1 MSFDR
6 MPAVSPVIRSSFR
19 IFLASDW
26 FPPSREVIM
35 LRESSLPVFPR
46 FVRLLSL
53 LALPALA
60 VLPACKYDSADVEWT
75 IPTRG
80 DSEIMVQPVIAV
92 RLTNT
97 MTASDIANTESGM
110 ITVTGDQTSGEY
122 SGTIVAANE
131 QDVFSGQ
138 TIAEFQA
145 GINQPPDLIDPLDPS
160 QGTEEPAGDN
170 TLVFLLS
177 PLEQFKPGER
187 ITVKVSE
194 NVTVLNVPFS
204 SPYVFSFIVEGGE
217 ARSEGELFVRETI
230 PLQSSGAA
238 GLRPAVT
245 AYLSENI
252 TAGTESDAVRVVG
265 GQSGSHAGGVSRL
278 EQNDVLT
285 SVVHVLEASDSF
297 LPGEKVSVTFTSNI
311 SGAGSSPLS
320 PYQLTF
326 QVRPGLNEGGWE
338 PDYLEPLAPDR
349 AVAVLAADFMPGS
362 GAVELLTVSSTLV
375 TLYNSQG
382 RQGTVAVPAGWTFT
396 DAVAVDA
403 DGNGSVQI
411 VAMLLGSQGELRLQE
426 YRVGDSGSISST
438 EARLDFATLS
448 DGGEG
453 GSAASLYLADLNSDG
468 LPELMALHG
477 DGSFAADAVPG
488 LPAGLGD
495 FGDLGDFGLPVEE
508 EEPESTGYLTIFQLT
523 MGLPADGQF
532 NLNDPENL
540 LELQFAPLRNPISG
554 FDPSRKIQLADLDND
569 GRLDLVSE
577 AMDGDLAGSLVL
589 YRNQATSANPFSF
602 RKVGAL
608 KNSAGGD
615 YAPDAWIVFDFDT
628 DGDVDVVSWKD
639 SSALLHENTYRDVGD
654 LLAGGFDGGNDLLG
668 SLSGDEPRGLLFE
681 EVVPETADLN
691 GVVAHRGDLLEA
703 SNLDGDPL
711 GSADLVVGGAGEEDR
726 GSLVVLRNQSIPG
739 VGQSFEKIEFDA
751 GEAGVVSG
759 LALLDLNGD
768 TGLDVATVSDGS
780 PLVYG
785 SLGVQAAMVPDPTL
799 YRLQPVDENGNDVT
813 IDHLASLEANDVF
826 GVKVFA
832 DIQASFSG
840 YSVALDYE
848 QFELD
853 YLGFTA
859 PSGFEQ
865 LALFEACPQDENDN
879 SCGGFAT
886 ASMTYQQ
893 DTTGAAFDN
902 VELGVFRFRCRQV
915 FGRTDTRIGFASSGA
930 TVVSNVLTAVEAG
943 VSQEVPVETGEAIE
957 FELEP
962 PPPPELEVTCNVQ
975 ERGALSSEVLISW
988 QAQALRYDRV
998 KIRIADGPPI
1008 YIDWDS
1014 GSYLV
1019 GVSSPGDVSISVEA
1033 LLADSDIGPTVICGV
1048 VHVPQPSDVRC
1059 GKEGELNI
1067 VTWDWDPGIA
1077 VEQFRIYRNG
1087 SFRSSVLP
1095 VGGFIFEDSP
1105 STDDGS
1111 DLYEVSAVIG
1121 GIESSRGACS
1131 GLDPEPCD
1139 TEVPIRSPVVGT
1151 LLSRSSSSAP
1161 LRIRWDWING
1171 EAYDLMR
1178 LELLFEPAAPGSAP
1192 VNLFGETGMEL
1203 EGPEANRDSFI
1214 YEGELDRGGAAPGT
1228 YTLTLTATKNAD
1240 DACDG
1245 FPAGTPIDSDSV
1257 TFQPFTL
1264 NAPDLAEVAI
1274 LCVKDSGGIAVSWD
1288 SPWRGYGD
1296 SPLQL
1301 ELSHVIA
1308 GETVDARTVFDILPS
1323 DAGYFFDS
1331 IEPVGSY
1338 EVTLRAGGDEASC
1351 VGGVI
1356 YSPSISLGTVV
1367 AAVGEPSF
1375 EIPIAASGLSSDI
1388 EAIEF
1393 ELVIPETIPLLSPA
1407 LASVPEGGGFK
1418 RITVSE
1424 GDLVLEPTGGSSE
1437 VVLAKLQAELPAVL
1451 PQGGLIRLEN
1461 IRIRFAGFDSWRSL
1475 DMAEGAIQYAN
1486 SYLKLDLVPDA
1497 EDPAI
1502 FHVAVKGSLR
1512 APSEISNY
1520 RFNAYTIHLQFNPEH
1535 LELLPVDQE
1544 QEGTVAADLG
1554 EIFLP
1559 VEDTLPDI
1567 NSSGDLRVGWIS
1579 FNFSTLGSDFI
1590 DPFEDGTVLNFT
1602 FASRLAQDDPRTISQ
1617 ITFLFDPS
1625 ADQPTSF
1632 FPEQAVPGRPV
1643 IDAFLDTSV
1652 TLGGNF
1658 PALGLASATPVTG
1671 PLTGGNEI
1679 RLSGEGLDGGAGLTP
1694 EIRFVPVEGSSESI
1708 EVPAANITVMD
1719 SGTVSFVV
1727 PDALGPRPAA
1737 LPSSSSV
1744 LYDIMLSIG
1753 GQDALLPEVYSFES
1767 PSLDGVDVSS
1777 LRAGCGDFIEVRG
1790 AGFSRSTVVKLQV
1803 DGLEPMVALPFER
1816 SGRSAV
1822 SNDGRTMLVR
1832 APVEGLPALDE
1843 AFVVVEVLDPLDLAG
1858 APIEVL
1864 ALPTPLDIIEGECPN
1879 MQPAPNLLV
1888 VNLVQ
1893 PNSVSICGG
1902 SHVDLF
1908 GDGFTDRCEVLVDGV
1923 VVDSA
1928 GFVFHS
1934 GQHLSFFS
1942 PSRGSAGQASLRVR
1956 DPLTLAQSEGFLLYL
1971 DPPRFIRGDVDG
1983 DQQVTDS
1990 DVTLLSGLLFGGAG
2004 VWPDNHDAADIN
2016 DDGHLNF
2023 GDLMRLLQFLQDPV
2037 DVTQMPP
2044 APFPGIGSDP
2054 TADDICE

>member
-1 MSFDR
+1 
-6 MPAVSPVIRSSFR
+6 
-19 IFLASDW
+19 
-26 FPPSREVIM
+26 M

-53 LALPALA
+53 LVLPALA

-75 IPTRG
+75 IPARG
-80 DSEIMVQPVIAV
+80 DSEILAQPVIAV

-97 MTASDIANTESGM
+97 MTASDLTNTESGM
-110 ITVTGDQTSGEY
+110 MTVTGDQTSGEY

-145 GINQPPDLIDPLDPS
+145 GINQPPELIDPLDPEA
-160 QGTEEPAGDN
+160 GVEEPAGDN

-204 SPYVFSFIVEGGE
+204 GPYVFSFTVEGGE
-217 ARSEGELFVRETI
+217 ARSEGELFVREAI
-230 PLQSSGAA
+230 PLQFSGAA

-252 TAGTESDAVRVVG
+252 TAGTESDAVRVMG

-297 LPGEKVSVTFTSNI
+297 LPGEKVSVAFTSNI
-311 SGAGSSPLS
+311 SGADSSPLS

-362 GAVELLTVSSTLV
+362 GAVELLTVSSTLA

-382 RQGTVAVPAGWTFT
+382 RQGTAAVPAGWTFT

-426 YRVGDSGSISST
+426 YRVGDSGAISST
-438 EARLDFATLS
+438 ESRLDFATLS
-448 DGGEG
+448 DGDEG
-453 GSAASLYLADLNSDG
+453 GSAAGLYLADLDSDG

-477 DGSFAADAVPG
+477 DGSFAADALPG

-495 FGDLGDFGLPVEE
+495 FGDLGLPVEE

-523 MGLPADGQF
+523 MGLPADGLF
-532 NLNDPENL
+532 DLNDPENL
-540 LELQFAPLRNPISG
+540 LELQFVPLRNPISG

-589 YRNQATSANPFSF
+589 YRNQTTSANPFSF

-628 DGDVDVVSWKD
+628 DGDADVVSWKD

-654 LLAGGFDGGNDLLG
+654 LLAGGLDGSNDLLG
-668 SLSGDEPRGLLFE
+668 SLTDDEPRGLLFE
-681 EVVPETADLN
+681 EVVPETADLD
-691 GVVAHRGDLLEA
+691 GVVAQRGDLLEA

-768 TGLDVATVSDGS
+768 TGLDVATVSDDS

-785 SLGVQAAMVPDPTL
+785 SLGVQAATVPDPTR
-799 YRLQPVDENGNDVT
+799 YRLQPVDESGNDIT
-813 IDHLASLEANDVF
+813 IDDLASLEANDEF
-826 GVKVFA
+826 GVRVFA

-848 QFELD
+848 RFELD
-853 YLGFTA
+853 CLGFTE

-865 LALFEACPQDENDN
+865 LALFEACPQDESDN
-879 SCGGFAT
+879 SCAGFAT
-886 ASMTYQQ
+886 ASMAYQQ

-902 VELGVFRFRCRQV
+902 VDLGVFRFRCRQV
-915 FGRTDTRIGFASSGA
+915 FGRTETRIGFAPSGA

-943 VSQEVPVETGEAIE
+943 VSQEVPVEVGEAIE

-975 ERGALSSEVLISW
+975 ERRALSSEVVISW
-988 QAQALRYDRV
+988 QAQDLRYDRV
-998 KIRIADGPPI
+998 NIKVADVLFPENTG
-1008 YIDWDS
+1008 IDWDS
-1014 GSYLV
+1014 GFHVLTVSNPGLV
-1019 GVSSPGDVSISVEA
+1019 PITVTAFPGPGSENSVER
-1033 LLADSDIGPTVICGV
+1033 SCGNV
-1048 VHVPQPSDVRC
+1048 VHVPQPGDVRC
-1059 GKEGELNI
+1059 SKEGDQNI
-1067 VTWDWDPGIA
+1067 VIWDWDSGVP
-1077 VEQFRIYRNG
+1077 VEQFRVYRNG
-1087 SFRSSVLP
+1087 SFRASVLP
-1095 VGGFIFEDSP
+1095 VGGFLFEDSS

-1111 DLYEVSAVIG
+1111 DLYEVSAVSG
-1121 GIESSRGACS
+1121 GVESSRGACS

-1139 TEVPIRSPVVGT
+1139 TEVPTRSPVVGT

-1178 LELLFEPAAPGSAP
+1178 IELLFEPADPGSDS

-1203 EGPEANRDSFI
+1203 EGQEANRDSFI

-1264 NAPDLAEVAI
+1264 NAPDLAEVGI

-1308 GETVDARTVFDILPS
+1308 GETVDSRTVFDILPS
-1323 DAGYFFDS
+1323 DTGYFFDS

-1338 EVTLRAGGDEASC
+1338 EVTLSAGGDEASC

-1356 YSPSISLGTVV
+1356 YSPSISLGAVV

-1388 EAIEF
+1388 EALEF

-1407 LASVPEGGGFK
+1407 LASVPEGDGFK

-1424 GDLVLEPTGGSSE
+1424 GDLVLDSIGNSSE
-1437 VVLAKLQAELPAVL
+1437 VVLARLQAELPAVL
-1451 PQGGLIRLEN
+1451 PQGDLIRLEN

-1554 EIFLP
+1554 AIFLP

-1602 FASRLAQDDPRTISQ
+1602 FASKLAQDDPRTISQ
-1617 ITFLFDPS
+1617 ITFLYDPS
-1625 ADQPTSF
+1625 VDQPTSF

-1658 PALGLASATPVTG
+1658 PALELASATPVTG

-1694 EIRFVPVEGSSESI
+1694 EIRLVPVEGGSESI
-1708 EVPAANITVMD
+1708 EVPAEDITVVD
-1719 SGTVSFVV
+1719 SGTVFFAV
-1727 PDALGPRPAA
+1727 PNALGPRPAA
-1737 LPSSSSV
+1737 LPTSSSV
-1744 LYDIMLSIG
+1744 LYDIMLSTG
-1753 GQDALLPEVYSFES
+1753 GQEALLSEVYSFES
-1767 PSLDGVDVSS
+1767 PSLEGVDVSS

-1790 AGFSRSTVVKLQV
+1790 TGFSRSTVVKLQV
-1803 DGLEPMVALPFER
+1803 DGLEPMVALPYER

-1832 APVEGLPALDE
+1832 APVEGLPVLDE
-1843 AFVVVEVLDPLDLAG
+1843 AFVVVEILDPLDLAG
-1858 APIEVL
+1858 EPLEIL
-1864 ALPTPLDIIEGECPN
+1864 ALPTPLDITEGECPN
-1879 MQPAPNLLV
+1879 MQPAPNLIV

-1934 GQHLSFFS
+1934 GQHLSFFA

-1956 DPLTLAQSEGFLLYL
+1956 DPLTLGESEGFLLYL

-1983 DQQVTDS
+1983 DRQVTDS
-1990 DVTLLSGLLFGGAG
+1990 DVTLLSSLLFGGAG
-2004 VWPDNHDAADIN
+2004 VWPENHDAADIN
-2016 DDGHLNF
+2016 DDGRLNF
-2023 GDLMRLLQFLQDPV
+2023 GDLMRLLQFLQDPA